1 MKDLPVFT
9 QRLIRAICPAHLVD
23 QIEGDLIELYN
34 HDIKTV
40 GARKAKFLL
49 VLTAV
54 RFLRPGI
61 LLRNRFS
68 NHLSSTDMLANYTK
82 IAFRVMARSK
92 TFSAINIS
100 GLALGSTA
108 ALLLFLWI
116 QFEFSFEQFHSNK
129 DRLFIAWNRAIENG
143 QVNCWSTTPR
153 VLAPTLE
160 KEFSGVENAV
170 SYAQWGSTQRFKVG
184 DKNLLRTTG
193 VYTDPAFLD
202 MLSFPLVQGD
212 AKTALKDPKSIVLT
226 EDLAYELFGDKEAL
240 GETLTVSEGEYS
252 FELTVTGVLK
262 KLPNNTAFNFEYII
276 PFSFIESVSG
286 VDEFWGN
293 NSVTTLVMTAE
304 GVDKKQLA
312 DEIKDIEKKH
322 YKDGQHIEIFLHP
335 LLKNRLYSR
344 FENGVEAGGKIDELK
359 VVSILAVCLV
369 LIGCINFINLS
380 TARAQKRAKE
390 ISVRKVTGA
399 IRRSLIMQF
408 IVESMILCSFAALL
422 SLALSYFL
430 LPYFGMVMNEQLSFE
445 QLPTTFWGYFV
456 CAVLFVGLLAGGYPA
471 FYLSSLGSIR
481 VLKVNG
487 SGQTNRTMRGGLVVV
502 QFGFAILLIV
512 GSTVVYRQ
520 SQFLRTMERGYD
532 ANRLVYVPITGDLQ
546 KNYNAFKNELTSQG
560 IASSITR
567 TSTPFTQQWS
577 NTGGMKWAGKN
588 PEERTNIER
597 IVTDEEIVKTSSLT
611 LVAGRD
617 LDLNKFSTDSNS
629 VVVNESAVRLMG
641 FENPLGETIED
652 NGREWKI
659 VGVVKDFVFVSPFTE
674 KAPVVLFGCKFSDAL
689 SFIYIKLDGQRSLT
703 QLMDDLEK
711 THNKFNADYPFEF
724 HFADLEY
731 ERKFEILDSMQM
743 VSAAATASAIFIA
756 SIGLL
761 GLAMYMIEVRR
772 KEIGIRKVLG
782 GSVYS
787 IIHLLCVS
795 SLKPIAISV
804 LIFAP
809 LSWFVMKTWLG
820 LFPYRTDLELWIFLV
835 ATVLILFIALFTVT
849 TQTAK
854 AAFDNPV
861 NSLRKE

>member
-1 MKDLPVFT
+1 MKDLPKLT
-9 QRLIRAICPAHLVD
+9 QRLIRAICPAHFVD

-40 GARKAKFLL
+40 GVRKAKLRMIL
-49 VLTAV
+49 AAL
-54 RFLRPGI
+54 RFIRPGI

-68 NHLSSTDMLANYTK
+68 NNLSSTDMLANYTK
-82 IAFRVMARSK
+82 IAFRVMARNK
-92 TFSAINIS
+92 AFSAINIS
-100 GLALGSTA
+100 GLALGGTA

-129 DRLFIAWNRAIENG
+129 DRLFIAWNRAHENG

-170 SYAQWGSTQRFKVG
+170 SYAQWGSTQRFKTG
-184 DKNLLRTTG
+184 EKNLLRTTG
-193 VYTDPAFLD
+193 VYTDPAFLN
-202 MLSFPLVQGD
+202 MLSFPLIKGD
-212 AKTALKDPKSIVLT
+212 AQTAMRDPKSILLT
-226 EDLAYELFGDKEAL
+226 EDFAYELFGDKESL

-252 FELTVTGVLK
+252 FELTVTGIFK
-262 KLPNNTAFNFEYII
+262 TLPHNTAFNFEYII
-276 PFSFIESVSG
+276 PFSFLESVSG

-293 NSVTTLVMTAE
+293 NSVTTLVMARA
-304 GVDKKQLA
+304 GVDEKQLGE
-312 DEIKDIEKKH
+312 EIKDIEEKH

-344 FENGVEAGGKIDELK
+344 FENGIEAGGKIDELK
-359 VVSILAVCLV
+359 VVMILAGCLV
-369 LIGCINFINLS
+369 LIGCINFVNLS
-380 TARAQKRAKE
+380 TARARKRAKE

-408 IVESMILCSFAALL
+408 IVESIILSSLAAML
-422 SLALSYFL
+422 SLALSYLL
-430 LPYFGMVMNEQLSFE
+430 LPYFGTVMHEQLSFQ
-445 QLPTTFWGYFV
+445 QLPPMFWAYFV
-456 CAVLFVGLLAGGYPA
+456 VAVFFVGLLAGSYPA

-481 VLKVNG
+481 VVKVNG
-487 SGQTNRTMRGGLVVV
+487 SGGTNRGMRNGLVVV

-512 GSTVVYRQ
+512 GSSVVYRQ
-520 SQFLRTMERGYD
+520 SQFLRTMERGYEVD
-532 ANRLVYVPITGDLQ
+532 RLIYVPITGDLL
-546 KNYNAFKNELTSQG
+546 KNYNAFRSELLSQG

-577 NTGGMKWAGKN
+577 STGEMKWAGKN

-597 IVTDEEIVKTSSLT
+597 IVADEGIVKTSSLK
-611 LVAGRD
+611 LIAGRD
-617 LDLNKFSTDSNS
+617 LDLDKFPTDSNS
-629 VVVNESAVRLMG
+629 VLVNERAARLMG
-641 FENPLGETIED
+641 FENPLGETIGD
-652 NGREWKI
+652 IGRDWKI
-659 VGVVKDFVFVSPFTE
+659 VGVVKDFVFVSPFMQ
-674 KAPVVLFGCKFSDAL
+674 KAPVVFFGCKFNESL
-689 SFIYIKLDGQRSLT
+689 SFIYIRLDEQKSLA
-703 QLMDDLEK
+703 QLMDGVERAHQK
-711 THNKFNADYPFEF
+711 YNADYPFEF

-731 ERKFEILDSMQM
+731 ERKFETLDSTQM

-761 GLAMYMIEVRR
+761 GLAIYMIEVRK

-782 GSVYS
+782 GSVYN
-787 IIHLLCVS
+787 IIGLLSLS

-804 LIFAP
+804 LIFVP

-820 LFPYRTDLELWIFLV
+820 LFPYRTDLEPWIFLV
-835 ATVLILFIALFTVT
+835 AAMLIFFIALFTIT

-854 AAFDNPV
+854 AALDNPV
-861 NSLRKE
+861 NSLKNE